1 MPIWGRKWSLQI
13 AQTLCRQNIPLRSPK
28 HLSLQHSAYF
38 SWLLVQEKQVPN
50 LHTHYF
56 FFCYSHT
63 QREVA
68 QHTGTN
74 YIPYWAGHAK
84 DMAHWQSRGFLIWGK
99 LDPNALTMIKFLD
112 KCYVKHQ
119 FRLHIFCLQRK
130 KYDFILKIFNIQK
143 LIYVQRVSWIATSVK
158 LLYIELICNFKPS
171 SITGMLE

>member
-38 SWLLVQEKQVPN
+38 SLLLVQEKQVSN
-50 LHTHYF
+50 RHTHYF

-63 QREVA
+63 RSEVA

-74 YIPYWAGHAK
+74 YIPYWAEHAK
-84 DMAHWQSRGFLIWGK
+84 DMAHWHSRGFLNMRKIRSK
-99 LDPNALTMIKFLD
+99 CFNYD
-112 KCYVKHQ
+112 KISWQ
-119 FRLHIFCLQRK
+119 MLRETSIQITRILPTEK
-130 KYDFILKIFNIQK
+130 KSDFTLKIFNIQK
-143 LIYVQRVSWIATSVK
+143 LIYVQRISWIAISVK